1 MSTGG
6 GDGDPG
12 VADGGVTAPVLLPS
26 AGGGEGLVGS
36 APVLLFSELGGVPA
50 PPVLLF
56 PKLGVLTPPVLL
68 FPELGGVLPPPVLL
82 FPELGDVLLPPP
94 VPSFPV

>member
-36 APVLLFSELGGVPA
+36 APVLLFSELG
-50 PPVLLF
+50 
-56 PKLGVLTPPVLL
+56 VLTPPVLL
-68 FPELGGVLPPPVLL
+68 FPELGGVLPPP
-82 FPELGDVLLPPP
+82 P